1 MNGIH
6 RYPSNAAALPMPAGA
21 KRAGELN
28 ARALKQQQL
37 APQAFDLLGRLW
49 RAQRR
54 GDGRLC
60 AELLEQAE
68 PLILETGGVL

>member
-1 MNGIH
+1 MNGTH
-6 RYPSNAAALPMPAGA
+6 RDPSNAAALPLPAGA

-28 ARALKQQQL
+28 DRLMKQQEL

-49 RAQRR
+49 RAHRR

-68 PLILETGGVL
+68 PLIRETGGAL